1 MCRATLGRSVSK
13 QCLAIPVKKK
23 EGREKGVGLDLDL
36 LSTIGTVLLF
46 VVLGIKAIILM

>member
-1 MCRATLGRSVSK
+1 MCRETLGRSVSK

-36 LSTIGTVLLF
+36 LPTIGTVLPF
-46 VVLGIKAIILM
+46 VVLGKNAIMLM